1 MFQIFSKTA
10 IFIWLLSVLVLVV
23 PVVAQDSDATQEGAV
38 AELPK
43 VLAVRVTSTPQR
55 ARLII
60 DLSGATQFAFVSLA
74 EPNRIAVDVRAAGF
88 GGEQGGVASGTGLV
102 SNYIVEQVTGERV
115 RTYLALGGG
124 AQVQQAYILE
134 AFEAQPTR
142 LVVDIIGASREEFLR
157 KVEADALA
165 SSAIV
170 ASDANAAE
178 TLTQEPDAP
187 GASQI
192 EQETRPLIL
201 IDPGHGGIDGG
212 AETADGVREK
222 EITLLFAQ
230 QLQEV
235 LISSGRYDV
244 ALTRETDVA
253 FWLEQRVQL
262 ARDNKADLLISI
274 HADSFDD
281 PTIRGASVYI
291 RDEEATDVLDKVL
304 ADNENKVDLLAG
316 FVPDAEEPA
325 VVNILVELMRREMR
339 RQSFIAANAIVEQ
352 LKPSIRV
359 RRFPLRRADFFV
371 LQSPDVP
378 AVLLELGFLS
388 NEEDTKNLISPAWR
402 KRVAEAVAR
411 GITSFFDG
419 AR

>member
-1 MFQIFSKTA
+1 
-10 IFIWLLSVLVLVV
+10 
-23 PVVAQDSDATQEGAV
+23 
-38 AELPK
+38 
-43 VLAVRVTSTPQR
+43 
-55 ARLII
+55 
-60 DLSGATQFAFVSLA
+60 
-74 EPNRIAVDVRAAGF
+74 
-88 GGEQGGVASGTGLV
+88 VASGTGLV
-102 SNYIVEQVTGERV
+102 SNYTVEQVTGERV

-281 PTIRGASVYI
+281 PSIRGASVYI

-316 FVPDAEEPA
+316 FVPNAEEPV

>member
-10 IFIWLLSVLVLVV
+10 IFIWLLSVLVLAV

-102 SNYIVEQVTGERV
+102 SNYTVEQVTGERV

-281 PTIRGASVYI
+281 PSIRGASVYI